1 MNTKNRIKYLDLA
14 RGIGILLVILGHIS
28 MISNDL
34 RIYIVSFHIPLFFVV
49 SGLLTGISEHRN
61 GEKNLKAVIGDKAR
75 TILLPYFIFS
85 VLDILIYIAYY
96 LLTGRDG
103 GFPTVLSD
111 VVQTVTFYGFSV
123 LWFLPALFGAEV
135 LFLLLRGFFKRAGQK
150 RLLLTVIG
158 VLLLFSLSLLLNHN
172 LEAANA
178 VHGTETVFSVFHL
191 FAVALLRIPV
201 CCFFFTAGY
210 LTDHFWEKSVSLSPV
225 RFSAMT
231 MPTDLFIGA
240 DLLAFVFF
248 MARLNGV
255 TDLHFLVLG
264 NIFLYV
270 ITAYAGSLGIILF
283 CKGLENA
290 ASFPPLKLLGYYG
303 KNSLIVMV
311 THLNFYVLLAGEIGG
326 QHFTK
331 HIPDGN
337 TKNTVFIL
345 LSFIFTLIGEIFLI
359 EIINRFFPFLL
370 GKRTK
375 VSQST
380 EQNIL

>member
-103 GFPTVLSD
+103 GFPTALSD

-370 GKRTK
+370 GKRNK

>member
-370 GKRTK
+370 GKRNK

>member
-49 SGLLTGISEHRN
+49 SGLLTGISEHKN
-61 GEKNLKAVIGDKAR
+61 GEKNLKAVIDNKKR

-85 VLDILIYIAYY
+85 ILDILIYIVYY

-111 VVQTVTFYGFSV
+111 VIQTITFYGFSV

-135 LFLLLRGFFKRAGQK
+135 LFLLLRRFFRRTGSKQ
-150 RLLLTVIG
+150 LLMTVMS
-158 VLLLFSLSLLLNHN
+158 VFLLLFLALLLNRS

-178 VHGTETVFSVFHL
+178 IHGTKTAFSVFHL
-191 FAVALLRIPV
+191 LAVAMLRIPV

-225 RFSAMT
+225 RFSTMT
-231 MPTDLFIGA
+231 MPADLFIGA
-240 DLLAFVFF
+240 DLLIFVFF

-270 ITAYAGSLGIILF
+270 ITAYAGSLGVILF
-283 CKGLENA
+283 CKGMENA

-331 HIPDGN
+331 YLPDGDM
-337 TKNTVFIL
+337 KNTVFIL
-345 LSFIFTLIGEIFLI
+345 LSFIFTLIGEVFLI

-370 GKRTK
+370 GNKK
-375 VSQST
+375 QK
-380 EQNIL
+380 N